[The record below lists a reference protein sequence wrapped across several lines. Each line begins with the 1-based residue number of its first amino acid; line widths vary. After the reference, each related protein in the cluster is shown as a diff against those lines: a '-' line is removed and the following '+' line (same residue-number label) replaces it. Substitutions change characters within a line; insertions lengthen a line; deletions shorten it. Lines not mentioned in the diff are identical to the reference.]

1 MKSELLMHE
10 HQELDSRFLFH
21 CDHAPFSSAMLPSSS
36 VPRPVPLAPKGPSR
50 TLFRLLPTNLLNS
63 QICLNTWLFVSLEVV
78 GEFGRYQNGADPLH
92 TFRLKEGQQVL
103 PLECRLIGEDG
114 LDDSSFA
121 LEKRE
126 VQSANWHD
134 TESLSGLGIGPSG
147 RGGFEIRIV
156 RRNGLYARQGGPP
169 RKEKC
174 VCIWIGAETDHRIV
188 PVVLGPITLS
198 LSPWQPV
205 DHRECRVMRPFHIPA
220 LGGRMK
226 RTVLLHEIW
235 NNVPQGRVW
244 DSAFGMVELFSR
256 AVTNGINAT
265 APPLF
270 AGKRILDLSAGTGL
284 LGLYV
289 AGLAQIEV
297 ESQLPLLPTPTL
309 ASLSKSGP
317 TRVTPST
324 PSWSSVAQSQ
334 YTPSLT
340 KAASVSPSF
349 IPSTT
354 VLMTDLPD
362 AIDLIN
368 RNIITNRDRI
378 APNVKLEAKQL
389 RWGTSHLPS
398 LGTERFDIVIAS
410 DVVYDRNSSKD
421 LLDTLRGLC
430 TSDRTT
436 IYLGCKRR
444 RQYKDLEEEFLQQAR
459 VHFRAEESVD
469 DLGIQLQ
476 AISLSIQRARIY
488 IMLAG
493 SGLCLL
499 VAAHLMMVHLVGNM
513 QNSLYHPMAPPPSI
527 SAPNLPPAL
536 NPVATTAAETQ
547 VPPSTSSSASSSSAQ
562 MDQRDKT
569 PKITPALMRSLLFPD
584 FLEKAL
590 EIIDYLSEASTDQ
603 ESIGTSPEH
612 KPASG
617 GTPASTLRRRGA
629 IEGRPLFK
637 TLVPTHLMHPTQPPK
652 LTAADGEAKTEQQ
665 RERDLSLQ
673 QSFAAEPVEV
683 VFLPLSPPPSSKE
696 SVPIMDIPISEPMDA
711 SEMSTIAPVQPKR
724 PLLLPLPPLD
734 PISILLLPSP
744 PSSPS
749 PVSPP
754 GPSQDETLPVQS
766 EPSRVES
773 LFYNTRRMSPGYNL
787 AGLHWVLFV
796 AAQGCLI
803 LLLLLLFLGVLIM
816 TEYVLDREDEDLVR
830 LKYHYWARILGI
842 ATATVLS
849 ALHGSFISGYVLL
862 DGVSDWIAKAT
873 VAAIC
878 GYWLSMTWVMNRVTG
893 PLPY

>member
-10 HQELDSRFLFH
+10 HQELDSRFHFH
-21 CDHAPFSSAMLPSSS
+21 CDHAPYSSAMLPSSAA
-36 VPRPVPLAPKGPSR
+36 PRPVPVTPKGPSR

-114 LDDSSFA
+114 MDDGAFA

-156 RRNGLYARQGGPP
+156 RKSGLSARQGGPP

-198 LSPWQPV
+198 LSPWQPAE
-205 DHRECRVMRPFHIPA
+205 HRECRVMRPFHIPA
-220 LGGRMK
+220 LGGRLK
-226 RTVLLHEIW
+226 RTVLLNEIW

-256 AVTNGINAT
+256 AVTNGINT
-265 APPLF
+265 SAPPLF

-289 AGLAQIEV
+289 AGLAQIEI
-297 ESQLPLLPTPTL
+297 ESQLPLPQTTTL
-309 ASLSKSGP
+309 APFSKPGP

-334 YTPSLT
+334 YTPPLT

-389 RWGTSHLPS
+389 RWGNAHLPS
-398 LGTERFDIVIAS
+398 LGAECFDIVIAS

-421 LLDTLRGLC
+421 LLDTLCGLC

-444 RQYKDLEEEFLQQAR
+444 RQYRDLEEEFLQQAR

-469 DLGIQLQ
+469 DLGIQVLR
-476 AISLSIQRARIY
+476 LS
-488 IMLAG
+488 
-493 SGLCLL
+493 
-499 VAAHLMMVHLVGNM
+499 
-513 QNSLYHPMAPPPSI
+513 
-527 SAPNLPPAL
+527 
-536 NPVATTAAETQ
+536 
-547 VPPSTSSSASSSSAQ
+547 
-562 MDQRDKT
+562 
-569 PKITPALMRSLLFPD
+569 
-584 FLEKAL
+584 
-590 EIIDYLSEASTDQ
+590 
-603 ESIGTSPEH
+603 
-612 KPASG
+612 
-617 GTPASTLRRRGA
+617 
-629 IEGRPLFK
+629 
-637 TLVPTHLMHPTQPPK
+637 
-652 LTAADGEAKTEQQ
+652 
-665 RERDLSLQ
+665 
-673 QSFAAEPVEV
+673 
-683 VFLPLSPPPSSKE
+683 
-696 SVPIMDIPISEPMDA
+696 
-711 SEMSTIAPVQPKR
+711 
-724 PLLLPLPPLD
+724 
-734 PISILLLPSP
+734 
-744 PSSPS
+744 
-749 PVSPP
+749 
-754 GPSQDETLPVQS
+754 
-766 EPSRVES
+766 
-773 LFYNTRRMSPGYNL
+773 TR
-787 AGLHWVLFV
+787 
-796 AAQGCLI
+796 
-803 LLLLLLFLGVLIM
+803 
-816 TEYVLDREDEDLVR
+816 
-830 LKYHYWARILGI
+830 K
-842 ATATVLS
+842 
-849 ALHGSFISGYVLL
+849 
-862 DGVSDWIAKAT
+862 
-873 VAAIC
+873 
-878 GYWLSMTWVMNRVTG
+878 
-893 PLPY
+893 